1 MLLEGTNILVTELID
16 NITIDGIV
24 TRHDYDSP
32 YMFCKVLLMSD
43 DARKE
48 LGILDESVI
57 VIKRYAKEEF
67 IDDTYFVDV
76 KDVRLVIDDDTYNK
90 ILKEGLKWIKN

>member
-1 MLLEGTNILVTELID
+1 MLLEGNNILVEELID

-32 YMFCKVLLMSD
+32 YMFCKVLLISD
-43 DARKE
+43 EAKRE
-48 LGILDESVI
+48 LGILNESI
-57 VIKRYAKEEF
+57 LVIKRYSKEEF
-67 IDDTYFVDV
+67 IDETYFVDA
-76 KDVRLVIDDDTYNK
+76 KDVRLVIDNDTYNR